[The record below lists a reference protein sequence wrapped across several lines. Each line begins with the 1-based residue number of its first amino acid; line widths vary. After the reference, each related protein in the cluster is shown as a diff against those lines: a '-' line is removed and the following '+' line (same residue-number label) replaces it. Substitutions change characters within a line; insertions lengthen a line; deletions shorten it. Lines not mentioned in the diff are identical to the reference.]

1 MIEYCLKRGGE
12 FVEIPNIVN
21 IFDFVKC
28 REFRNKTHCMRH
40 GSEEALF
47 ERKMLSNSE
56 KQFLIDYGIS
66 LVHLIRRNMN
76 NEPV

>member
-1 MIEYCLKRGGE
+1 
-12 FVEIPNIVN
+12 
-21 IFDFVKC
+21 
-28 REFRNKTHCMRH
+28 MRH
-40 GSEEALF
+40 GSEAALF
-47 ERKMLSNSE
+47 ERKILSNSE